1 LKIFGNVTV
10 PVYVSPRS
18 GYISFSGDGSKS
30 LSKEAEVWTT
40 LDKPLELSE
49 TEFTLAGKVR
59 YDLKEVEKGRRYKLT
74 FWAIPGSETTYKGFL
89 TFKTNYE
96 DHPEVKFVIRVHF
109 KKASIFGK

>member
-18 GYISFSGDGSKS
+18 GYISFRGTDNKS
-30 LSKEAEVWTT
+30 LSKEAEIWTT
-40 LDKPLELSE
+40 QDKSLELSE

-59 YDLKEVEKGRRYKLT
+59 YDLKEVEKGRRYKVT

-96 DHPEVKFVIRVHF
+96 DHPEVKFIIRGHF
-109 KKASIFGK
+109 RKASGLGK